1 MNMFDAIIIAITL
14 LLAIKGF
21 FNGFLKEIA
30 GLVGI
35 VGGLYLAA
43 VYYHPAGVYINN
55 HLITIKNPSA
65 IDLIG
70 FISVFLGF
78 WIFAVFVGF
87 LLSKILKI
95 SSLGIIDRILGLIFS
110 AAKFFL
116 LVSIIV
122 ALLYKI
128 DFVKEKMQKIY
139 KNSRLVPIMVKIGD
153 KIININPKE
162 IEKNIKNVKIP
173 HINLKGD

>member
-1 MNMFDAIIIAITL
+1 MSMYDAVIIAITL

-35 VGGLYLAA
+35 IGGLYLAA
-43 VYYHPAGVYINN
+43 LYYHYAGVYIND
-55 HLITIKNPSA
+55 HLITIKNSSA

-87 LLSKILKI
+87 LLSKILKL

-122 ALLYKI
+122 ALLYKV
-128 DFVKEKMQKIY
+128 DFIKEKMQKIY
-139 KNSRLVPIMVKIGD
+139 FDSRLMPIMVKIGD

-173 HINLKGD
+173 YINLKGD

>member
-30 GLVGI
+30 GLIGI
-35 VGGLYLAA
+35 IGGLYLAA
-43 VYYHPAGVYINN
+43 IYYHQAGVYINN
-55 HLITIKNPSA
+55 NLITIKNPSA

-70 FISVFLGF
+70 FISLFLGF

-87 LLSKILKI
+87 LFSKILKL
-95 SSLGIIDRILGLIFS
+95 SSLGIFDRILGLIFA

-122 ALLYKI
+122 ALLYKV
-128 DFVKEKMQKIY
+128 DFIKEKLHKIY
-139 KNSRLVPIMVKIGD
+139 FDSRLMPIMIKIGD

-162 IEKNIKNVKIP
+162 IKKTFKNVKIP

>member
-1 MNMFDAIIIAITL
+1 MSMFDAIIIAITL

-30 GLVGI
+30 GLIGI
-35 VGGLYLAA
+35 IGGLYLAA
-43 VYYHPAGVYINN
+43 IYYHQAGLYINEN
-55 HLITIKNPSA
+55 LITIKNTSA

-70 FISVFLGF
+70 FISLFLGF
-78 WIFAVFVGF
+78 WVFAIFVGF
-87 LLSKILKI
+87 LFSKILKL
-95 SSLGIIDRILGLIFS
+95 SSLGIFDRILGVIFA

-122 ALLYKI
+122 ALLYKV
-128 DFVKEKMQKIY
+128 DFIKEKLRKIY
-139 KNSRLVPIMVKIGD
+139 FDSRLMPIMIKIGD

-162 IEKNIKNVKIP
+162 IKKTIKNVKIP

>member
-1 MNMFDAIIIAITL
+1 
-14 LLAIKGF
+14 
-21 FNGFLKEIA
+21 
-30 GLVGI
+30 
-35 VGGLYLAA
+35 
-43 VYYHPAGVYINN
+43 
-55 HLITIKNPSA
+55 
-65 IDLIG
+65 
-70 FISVFLGF
+70 
-78 WIFAVFVGF
+78 
-87 LLSKILKI
+87 LSKILKL
-95 SSLGIIDRILGLIFS
+95 SSLGIIDRILGLIFA

-116 LVSIIV
+116 LVSIII

-139 KNSRLVPIMVKIGD
+139 KNSRLMPIMIEIGD